1 VTYHAPQITYCRNI
15 IAPRRVFRNVTM
27 LGSLLRR

>member
-15 IAPRRVFRNVTM
+15 IAPRRVFRNETIVGSI
-27 LGSLLRR
+27 LGV